1 MIHGKNYTIFSL
13 EACINM
19 ITLYS
24 TNCPK
29 CKVLEMKMKKK
40 NIEYVTYS
48 DVDGM
53 LAKGI
58 KAAPVLELDD
68 NTRLDFA
75 AAVKWVN
82 EK

>member
-1 MIHGKNYTIFSL
+1 
-13 EACINM
+13 
-19 ITLYS
+19 
-24 TNCPK
+24 
-29 CKVLEMKMKKK
+29 MKMKKK